1 MKELVVDGPGN
12 GHKRGPKPCRLTLT
26 GRDANPK
33 SFGLCPRGWWF
44 IGPCPDPRADC
55 PSLRMAVSSPSLSLR
70 FNFVS
75 WVDDACVVDLRPL
88 EGPTVPVNPK
98 PFLNNLTGKPVI
110 VKLKWGMEYKGYL
123 VSVDSYMNL
132 QLANTEE
139 YIDGQFTGNLGEIL
153 IRCNNVLYLRD
164 ISASKSC
171 KDLFNHLRYYW
182 ESLLSHDQY
191 DASNHAHSQ
200 DGYSFHY
207 PGACRASQCCV
218 PANQESKTFAVPD
231 FATLVQVWGS
241 RTALVK
247 KKTLDLTELLDEE
260 DFDHN
265 TPILKADAFHFI
277 LHK

>member
-55 PSLRMAVSSPSLSLR
+55 PSLRMA
-70 FNFVS
+70 
-75 WVDDACVVDLRPL
+75 
-88 EGPTVPVNPK
+88 TVPVNPK

-153 IRCNNVLYLRD
+153 IRCNNVLYLRVH
-164 ISASKSC
+164 K
-171 KDLFNHLRYYW
+171 RTP
-182 ESLLSHDQY
+182 
-191 DASNHAHSQ
+191 SN
-200 DGYSFHY
+200 
-207 PGACRASQCCV
+207 
-218 PANQESKTFAVPD
+218 
-231 FATLVQVWGS
+231 
-241 RTALVK
+241 
-247 KKTLDLTELLDEE
+247 
-260 DFDHN
+260 
-265 TPILKADAFHFI
+265 
-277 LHK
+277 